1 LTTQA
6 ACISRKATYVALKCS
21 PSKELF
27 DDLEKSIDKLDLEA
41 DNSISKV
48 QEKANEVPP
57 ILTECCTD
65 TLTGKISFK
74 APLVKGPKNKG
85 STISLEKRKGKTKTV
100 KTRKVL
106 ILSIVINFSL
116 HIDPFNFLIVL
127 TCIVNYRR

>member
-1 LTTQA
+1 
-6 ACISRKATYVALKCS
+6 
-21 PSKELF
+21 
-27 DDLEKSIDKLDLEA
+27 LEKSIDKLDLEA

-85 STISLEKRKGKTKTV
+85 STISLEKRKGKKKSENTKG
-100 KTRKVL
+100 
-106 ILSIVINFSL
+106 IDSINCNKF
-116 HIDPFNFLIVL
+116 F
-127 TCIVNYRR
+127 TTY